1 MIMHFVLIGCVIII
15 ITLLVASINM
25 YKKLIRYENWTL
37 DIRKEIYKVFNTMKI
52 LDNNQMFEKDDDVG
66 RLWEAIKSTI
76 DKIDDFVVPDGIEG
90 ENENED
96 KEFIIE

>member
-1 MIMHFVLIGCVIII
+1 
-15 ITLLVASINM
+15 M